1 MSTTTSEA
9 STDAGGS
16 PEKKPK
22 GLGLTGW
29 LRWAWRILTSMR
41 TALILLFLL
50 AVGAI
55 PGSILPQNGVSVD
68 EVDQYFREN
77 PDLAPVLDNLYLFD
91 VFSSPWYA
99 AIYLLLFVSL
109 TGCVIPRAMT
119 HAKALRGRPVRTP
132 KNLQRMPYA
141 AAFSTDAAPETALEQ
156 AKKVLKGYRIEHY
169 GDSVSAEAGYL
180 REAGNVL
187 FHVALI
193 GLLLALAA
201 GSFFGYRG
209 NMLMVEGEGF
219 ANTLPSYDAIY
230 PGHWTDTDQ
239 MEPFTLQLDDFEA
252 VFLEDG
258 ELRGQADSY
267 SADMTYRESPGA
279 EEQTHELA
287 VNHPLTVDGV
297 QVYLLGHGY
306 APEFEVRNAE
316 GDVVFDQAVPFLY
329 RDTMSFTSD
338 GVVKVP
344 DTGGEELG
352 FTGVF
357 LPTATEDEQGE
368 LVSSF
373 PGPENPVVTMEAY
386 QGDLGMHE
394 PQSVYQLQTQGL
406 EQIGESTVME
416 MGDTWELPD
425 DAGSITFSG
434 YSEFISLQTNRDGT
448 RPFALGAAVT
458 AVGGLLLTL
467 FVRPRR
473 VWVRATEREDGRTEV
488 ELAGLGKTEVAAN
501 NQEFHELTTTLAGRL
516 RGREPD
522 DGPNP
527 SDPQSRRTR
536 GSDR

>member
-1 MSTTTSEA
+1 MTTTTSEA
-9 STDAGGS
+9 PPESGGA
-16 PEKKPK
+16 PENKPK

-55 PGSILPQNGVSVD
+55 PGSILPQNVVSVD

-77 PDLAPVLDNLYLFD
+77 PDLAPVLDSLYLFD

-109 TGCVIPRAMT
+109 TGCVIPRAIT
-119 HAKALRGRPVRTP
+119 HAKALRARPVRTP

-141 AAFSTDAAPETALEQ
+141 ATFSTDAAPETALEQ
-156 AKKVLKGYRIEHY
+156 ARSVLKGYRMERY
-169 GDSVSAEAGYL
+169 GDSVSGETGYL

-193 GLLLALAA
+193 ALLLALAA
-201 GSFFGYRG
+201 GAFFGYRG

-219 ANTLPSYDAIY
+219 ANTLPAYDAIY

-239 MEPFTLQLDDFEA
+239 MEPFTLHLDNFDATFI
-252 VFLEDG
+252 EDG
-258 ELRGQADSY
+258 DLRGQADSY
-267 SADMTYRESPGA
+267 TADITYRESPEG
-279 EEQTHELA
+279 EEQTHELE
-287 VNHPLTVDGV
+287 VNEPLTVDGV

-338 GVVKVP
+338 GVIKVP

-352 FTGVF
+352 FTSVF
-357 LPTATEDEQGE
+357 LPTAMEDQEGE

-373 PGPENPVVTMEAY
+373 PGAENPMVTLEAFE
-386 QGDLGMHE
+386 GDLGMHE
-394 PQSVYQLQTQGL
+394 PQSVYQLQTEGM
-406 EQIGESTVME
+406 EQIGESPVME

-434 YSEFISLQTNRDGT
+434 YSEFVSLQTNRDGS
-448 RPFALGAAVT
+448 RPFALGAAV
-458 AVGGLLLTL
+458 AMVGGLMVTL

-488 ELAGLGKTEVAAN
+488 VLAGLGKTEVAAN
-501 NQEFHELTTTLAGRL
+501 NQEFHELTTSLAARL
-516 RGREPD
+516 RKDESD
-522 DGPNP
+522 DNVPNP
-527 SDPQSRRTR
+527 TDPPESTNTR
-536 GSDR
+536 E

>member
-9 STDAGGS
+9 STESGGS
-16 PEKKPK
+16 SENRPK

-55 PGSILPQNGVSVD
+55 PGSFLPQNGVSVD

-77 PDLAPVLDNLYLFD
+77 PDLAPVLDSLYLFD

-119 HAKALRGRPVRTP
+119 HVKALRGRPVHTP

-141 AAFSTDAAPETALEQ
+141 ATFSTDAAPGTVLEQ

-169 GDSVSAEAGYL
+169 GDSVSAETGYM

-230 PGHWTDTDQ
+230 PGHWTDTDR
-239 MEPFTLQLDDFEA
+239 MEPFTLQLDDFEV

-267 SADMTYRESPGA
+267 SADMTYRESPEA
-279 EEQTHELA
+279 EEKTHELE
-287 VNHPLTVDGV
+287 VNEPLTVDGV

-357 LPTATEDEQGE
+357 LPTATEDGQGE

-394 PQSVYQLQTQGL
+394 PQSVYQLRTQEL

-425 DAGSITFSG
+425 DAGSVTFSG
-434 YSEFISLQTNRDGT
+434 YSEFISLQSNRDGT

-473 VWVRATEREDGRTEV
+473 VWVRAAEREDGRTEV
-488 ELAGLGKTEVAAN
+488 VLAGLGKTEVAAN

-516 RGREPD
+516 RNSEPD

-527 SDPQSRRTR
+527 SDPQESTNTR
-536 GSDR
+536 E